1 MDRFL
6 EGLAEQ
12 VLATLG
18 VRDQAVD
25 TQHQIIG
32 NQ

>member
-6 EGLAEQ
+6 EGLAKQ
-12 VLATLG
+12 VLAAFR